1 MFNVGTQELLLIL
14 LAVLLLFGAK
24 RIPEVARALGKG
36 LGDFKDAM
44 SGIERE
50 LKGEA
55 PPATAGR
62 PGTAALG
69 ETTRPLDPASGAPV
83 PARGAAPQPPP
94 GVETSPDHTGATA
107 SGSPLPPD
115 PDPTPGE
122 GRGLAG

>member
-55 PPATAGR
+55 PPASAGR
-62 PGTAALG
+62 PGSAAPG
-69 ETTRPLDPASGAPV
+69 ETTRPLDSAPGSPV
-83 PARGAAPQPPP
+83 PARGAAPELSP
-94 GVETSPDHTGATA
+94 GTETSPEGAGA
-107 SGSPLPPD
+107 PAGGSPPPD
-115 PDPTPGE
+115 VDPTPGE